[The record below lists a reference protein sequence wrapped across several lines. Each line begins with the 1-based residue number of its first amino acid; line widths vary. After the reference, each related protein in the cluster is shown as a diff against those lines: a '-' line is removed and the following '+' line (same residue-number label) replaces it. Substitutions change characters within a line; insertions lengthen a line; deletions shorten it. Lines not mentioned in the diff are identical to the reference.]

1 MFTNSLVSNTTRFLY
16 DPIST
21 ACSRTNDLELVTRNI
36 PNLKII
42 EYLYTSNMAKKT
54 YDRIPNNYTK
64 YIQLYMVLIK
74 IQNQIKNPS
83 LLLLIKMIQEAL
95 TGAINSYALY
105 GEKILL
111 SIDKYNLEKKVEDI
125 LSNKNVKFVNM
136 SNTSGQ
142 MKIVKTIKL
151 AAVFSYYINIYG
163 MPPYGV
169 GFDPVKINYLVD
181 ILRSRGINPYK

>member
-1 MFTNSLVSNTTRFLY
+1 
-16 DPIST
+16 
-21 ACSRTNDLELVTRNI
+21 
-36 PNLKII
+36 
-42 EYLYTSNMAKKT
+42 
-54 YDRIPNNYTK
+54 
-64 YIQLYMVLIK
+64 
-74 IQNQIKNPS
+74 
-83 LLLLIKMIQEAL
+83 MIQEAL